1 MPEIVT
7 WILVAIMGVAGGLS
21 SLYLLIS
28 IPLIL
33 IWKIGRKI
41 KYGYSMYD

>member
-1 MPEIVT
+1 MSDIIT
-7 WILVAIMGVAGGLS
+7 WILVAIMGVAGGAS
-21 SLYLLIS
+21 SLYLLFS
-28 IPLIL
+28 IPVII